1 MVIITRFLEVIA
13 AHLLG
18 HEISA
23 WFPKFAA
30 CLVRLAVNRL
40 PERQRTRYL
49 EEWQS
54 HLEEIPGSIGKCV
67 EALGFLL
74 AAFQI
79 SGDWDRVRRSAA
91 AAAIRFIDIVGSA
104 TALFILSP
112 LLLFIAVMI
121 LIQTGRSP
129 VLNLKDIA
137 PREIMADREEWD
149 ALDGIFKF
157 RVPFGHLG
165 TELEPTRLGR
175 FLIWT
180 ELINLPQFFSVL
192 RGKMTLIGP
201 ALPRIPQD
209 DGNPE
214 IK

>member
-67 EALGFLL
+67 EALGFYSPRSKFP
-74 AAFQI
+74 AIGTTF
-79 SGDWDRVRRSAA
+79 GVRQQPS
-91 AAAIRFIDIVGSA
+91 RFGS
-104 TALFILSP
+104 
-112 LLLFIAVMI
+112 
-121 LIQTGRSP
+121 
-129 VLNLKDIA
+129 
-137 PREIMADREEWD
+137 
-149 ALDGIFKF
+149 
-157 RVPFGHLG
+157 
-165 TELEPTRLGR
+165 
-175 FLIWT
+175 
-180 ELINLPQFFSVL
+180 
-192 RGKMTLIGP
+192 
-201 ALPRIPQD
+201 
-209 DGNPE
+209 
-214 IK
+214 